1 MVLKKKYLNVYKL
14 LGGRIATNVADS
26 LFYMAILWYFKE
38 TSHSPAMVALLFSI
52 EAGIDIVSFGFG
64 PLIDS
69 FSIKKLLAFSTI
81 LQTLISLVVVFILKV
96 AKSSIAIDVLLLL
109 LFSASTILSSII
121 YPTEYKLLPVLVEK
135 KDLLHFNGLFQV
147 SYKIL
152 DLVLDGITTFI
163 IATTSISMTIV
174 LSAIIFGLALFVY
187 AKIQVNVLA
196 KDLLQSEEYFS
207 GSYLK
212 DLRMGWTTL
221 KEEKNILKLIL
232 PLCVVNFF
240 FGIYDIGL
248 PYFAQSYIHD
258 SAIGYGG
265 LLMASSAGSIIGA
278 FLVQRFKLGQKKM
291 EIFIAA
297 CFLGTGIF
305 RILVPLVVRFN
316 IYLALFNA
324 GVSSLWGTMMNTVFE
339 VLVQTSFSAAVL
351 GRIDTINDSILSLMI
366 PLGTFT
372 GSWIVQTF
380 GSMSTQYVY
389 GFALLFSALYYFS
402 VTQYKKRQK

>member
-96 AKSSIAIDVLLLL
+96 AKSNITIDVLLLL

-196 KDLLQSEEYFS
+196 KDLLQNEEYFS

-212 DLRMGWTTL
+212 DLRVGWTTL

-291 EIFIAA
+291 EIFMQPA
-297 CFLGTGIF
+297 F
-305 RILVPLVVRFN
+305 
-316 IYLALFNA
+316 
-324 GVSSLWGTMMNTVFE
+324 
-339 VLVQTSFSAAVL
+339 
-351 GRIDTINDSILSLMI
+351 
-366 PLGTFT
+366 
-372 GSWIVQTF
+372 
-380 GSMSTQYVY
+380 
-389 GFALLFSALYYFS
+389 
-402 VTQYKKRQK
+402 